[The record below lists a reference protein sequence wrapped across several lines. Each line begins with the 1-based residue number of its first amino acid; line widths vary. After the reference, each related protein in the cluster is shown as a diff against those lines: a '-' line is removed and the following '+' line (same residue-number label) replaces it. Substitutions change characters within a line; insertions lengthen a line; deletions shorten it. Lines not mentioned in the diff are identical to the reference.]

1 MRCRSWGVKVIRARL
16 DGSVSATRA
25 LHELPV
31 RVIAATRDARVPI
44 HVAGA
49 ATLGCSRGCSR
60 LLGTGE
66 DGEGTEHD
74 EDGEEKEA
82 DSAGCCLRRHG
93 ASESGGFSEE

>member
-1 MRCRSWGVKVIRARL
+1 MRWRSSGVKVMRARP

-25 LHELPV
+25 LNELPV
-31 RVIAATRDARVPI
+31 RVIAATRDSCVPV

-49 ATLGCSRGCSR
+49 ATLGCSRGSSG

-66 DGEGTEHD
+66 DGEGTKHD

-82 DSAGCCLRRHG
+82 DPAGCHLGEHEGLRVGR
-93 ASESGGFSEE
+93 